1 MTLYFFILLLRQVN
15 AVVIATISII
25 HAQNCV
31 FLIIN
36 YVGMMINAGVNA
48 RNSLIKVY
56 VINDLFGILVIV
68 SLNVTNPMIL
78 VRIQTVKIVSAKKR
92 LVNKLVEECT
102 ENVEETRLVET
113 TSSENENKHKCSSC
127 TLYIVLFSI
136 FFTINV
142 GIGSYFLCLY
152 WYLKKDVICVK
163 FCTHTQTRI

>member
-1 MTLYFFILLLRQVN
+1 
-15 AVVIATISII
+15 
-25 HAQNCV
+25 
-31 FLIIN
+31 
-36 YVGMMINAGVNA
+36 MMINSGVNA

-78 VRIQTVKIVSAKKR
+78 VRIQTIKIMSAKKT

-102 ENVEETRLVET
+102 ENIEETRLVET

-136 FFTINV
+136 FFTFNV
-142 GIGSYFLCLY
+142 GIGSCFLCLY

-163 FCTHTQTRI
+163 FGTHTQTTI